1 MKYSATSLLAAVL
14 AAGGAFLAPPAGAED
29 RVCIRAEGGVVVRM
43 RVRSKSYTGGW
54 SKNIP
59 SPRTHCLDVRKVPV
73 GECYRVEIDPKL
85 WRRSNY
91 SCAHKAKERTGRHG
105 NKQVHWNISTTLWGN
120 RCNASRYGNGRY
132 YAYDIYSGVDTIQNP
147 SLFHDREVALKITGN
162 QNIRN
167 FYWDD
172 RKYNKCMPR

>member
-1 MKYSATSLLAAVL
+1 MKHFATLLAAVL
-14 AAGGAFLAPPAGAED
+14 AAGGAFLAPAANAENQ
-29 RVCIRAEGGVVVRM
+29 VCVRAEGGVVVRM

-91 SCAHKAKERTGRHG
+91 SCAHKARENNHAWTEK
-105 NKQVHWNISTTLWGN
+105 VFWSISTTLWGN
-120 RCNASRYGNGRY
+120 RCNSSRFANKHY
-132 YAYDIYSGVDTIQNP
+132 YNYVSTKTFTP
-147 SLFHDREVALKITGN
+147 PTHFHDTAVARDISGRTDVL
-162 QNIRN
+162 N
-167 FYWDD
+167 FRWDD